1 MFEISC
7 FFLTLRVYVLF
18 QCYLIVYIQKQSL
31 SYEKNKTKQPSNFR
45 AYKGYPSLFKKLTL
59 NVKDQAQALSK
70 NQNQGQ
76 ITKLL
81 DSYRRQL

>member
-1 MFEISC
+1 M
-7 FFLTLRVYVLF
+7 
-18 QCYLIVYIQKQSL
+18 L
-31 SYEKNKTKQPSNFR
+31 SYCIHTEATSQLWKKKTKTKQPSNFR

-59 NVKDQAQALSK
+59 NIKDQAQALSK